1 MNEKTK
7 LESIY
12 PLLTPKI
19 LGAVRFIPEFER
31 MQIQEIRLRIFKKL
45 TVTMFGREYF
55 VTEEGNLTRNYAEGV
70 DIIRED
76 IDYAYQRAFRCSLHS
91 FPREIAE
98 GYITYDGGNRVGFCG
113 TAVLGRDTERRVE
126 NVKYISSVNI
136 RIARECI
143 GCGDEIYNKAFAKG
157 ESSLIIAGPP
167 SSGKTTILRDICLSL
182 GQKVRIALIDERNE
196 IAAVSEGVPQ
206 NSVGMLTDVF
216 SSYSKYDGIMTAV
229 RVMSPQ
235 VLVCDEIGAKED
247 SKALEYA
254 VNSGVRLIVTAH
266 AENYDDLKHRP
277 VISKLMK
284 DKVFNYCAILGTGP
298 LCGKLTGFYKLREE
312 QC

>member
-19 LGAVRFIPEFER
+19 LSAVRFIPEFER
-31 MQIQEIRLRIFKKL
+31 TQIQEIRMRIFKKL
-45 TVTMFGREYF
+45 TVTMFGKEYF
-55 VTEEGNLTRNYAEGV
+55 VSGDGRLTRNYSEGV

-91 FPREIAE
+91 FAREIAE

-113 TAVLGRDTERRVE
+113 TAILSRDAERRVE
-126 NVKYISSVNI
+126 NVKHISSVNI
-136 RIARECI
+136 RIARECL
-143 GCGDEIYNKAFAKG
+143 GCGDEIYNKAFEKG
-157 ESSLIIAGPP
+157 AASLIIAGPP
-167 SSGKTTILRDICLSL
+167 SSGKTTVLRDICRNL
-182 GQKVRIALIDERNE
+182 GQRERIALIDERNE
-196 IAAVSEGVPQ
+196 IAAVSEGAAQ
-206 NSVGMLTDVF
+206 NSVGMLTDIF

-247 SKALEYA
+247 AKALEYA
-254 VNSGVRLIVTAH
+254 INSGVKLIVTAH
-266 AENYDDLKHRP
+266 AENFDDLRHRP

-284 DKVFNYCAILGTGP
+284 DKVFNYGAILGTGP
-298 LCGKLTGFYKLREE
+298 LCGKLTGFYKLKELD
-312 QC
+312 